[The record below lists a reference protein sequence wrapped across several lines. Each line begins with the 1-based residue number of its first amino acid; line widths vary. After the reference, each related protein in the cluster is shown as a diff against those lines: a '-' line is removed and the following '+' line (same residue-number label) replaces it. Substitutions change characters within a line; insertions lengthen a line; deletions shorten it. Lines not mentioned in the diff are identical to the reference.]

1 MELDEK
7 ALLTLVI
14 KNQMDNQRE
23 LLETKSEF
31 KLLKSQLVSTEQK
44 LDDLMTSV
52 IKMTENV
59 QTVFDKLSEALE
71 NGKTG
76 STLSYI

>member
-31 KLLKSQLVSTEQK
+31 KLLKNQLVNTEQK

-52 IKMTENV
+52 IKMTANV
-59 QTVFDKLSEALE
+59 ETVFDKLCEALE
-71 NGKTG
+71 TNSTG

>member
-7 ALLTLVI
+7 ALLILVI
-14 KNQMDNQRE
+14 KSQMDNQRE
-23 LLETKSEF
+23 LLETKNEF
-31 KLLKSQLVSTEQK
+31 TLLKTQLVNTEQK
-44 LDDLMTSV
+44 LDDLMASV

-59 QTVFDKLSEALE
+59 QTVFDKLSEALG
-71 NGKTG
+71 NSQTS

>member
-71 NGKTG
+71 NGPTR
-76 STLSYI
+76 STLLHI